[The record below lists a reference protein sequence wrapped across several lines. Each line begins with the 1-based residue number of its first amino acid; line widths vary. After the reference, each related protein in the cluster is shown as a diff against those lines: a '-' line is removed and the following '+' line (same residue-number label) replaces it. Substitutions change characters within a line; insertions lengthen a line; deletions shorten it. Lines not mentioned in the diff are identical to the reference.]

1 MRLPET
7 PYVGHLAQILSI
19 SVWSSG
25 LIVQKSLTG
34 IANPAS
40 ILMVQFAGACIIL
53 WVGLALQGR
62 LPRLDRRAL
71 ISFCWGIMAPGMV
84 LAFGLSGAARTDG
97 VSVSLI
103 WGLVPLLGP
112 VLARIVLKEPLPWT
126 FVAGGFISFA
136 GLLLITANRQS
147 IGASDMS
154 GNALVFIGVLFAA
167 GSHVVGRFLNRGE
180 VPWYQTATL
189 QVTGAAFATS
199 CLTAWTGFRID
210 LTSDPGSA
218 WALAFLIFVMTVVNF
233 LAFNL
238 ALSRIQAA
246 WVSLYVSL
254 APAIGTLAS
263 VILLGTVV
271 RPVDIAAIAVIMS
284 GVALPHITR
293 LIARKARMA
302 KS

>member
-1 MRLPET
+1 MHLLDK
-7 PYVGHLAQILSI
+7 PYTGHMAQVLSI
-19 SVWSSG
+19 SVWSTG
-25 LIVQKSLTG
+25 LIVQKSLTD

-40 ILMVQFAGACIIL
+40 ILMLQFTGAAVIL
-53 WVGLALQGR
+53 WTGLALGGL
-62 LPRLDRRAL
+62 LPRADGRAF
-71 ISFCWGIMAPGMV
+71 ISFLWGTMAPAMV
-84 LAFGLSGAARTDG
+84 LIFGLFGAARTDG

-112 VLARIVLKEPLPWT
+112 VLARLALKEPLPWT

-136 GLLLITANRQS
+136 GLLLITANREA
-147 IGASDMS
+147 IGASDMT

-167 GSHVVGRFLNRGE
+167 GSHVVGRFLNRGA

-189 QVTGAAFATS
+189 QVTGAAFATG
-199 CLTAWTGFRID
+199 CLVAWTGFRFNFSGELED
-210 LTSDPGSA
+210 A
-218 WALAFLIFVMTVVNF
+218 WSVAYLVLIMTVVNF

-238 ALSRIQAA
+238 ALSRIPAA

-263 VILLGTVV
+263 VVLLGTIV

-284 GVALPHITR
+284 GVALPHVAR
-293 LIARKARMA
+293 LATHRAQATKP
-302 KS
+302 

>member
-7 PYVGHLAQILSI
+7 PYVGHLAQFLSI
-19 SVWSSG
+19 TVWSSG

-34 IANPAS
+34 VANPAS
-40 ILMVQFAGACIIL
+40 ILMLQFVGAAVIL
-53 WVGLALQGR
+53 WVGLALRGQ
-62 LPRLDRRAL
+62 LPRLNKRAL
-71 ISFCWGIMAPGMV
+71 VSFCWGTMAPGMV
-84 LAFGLSGAARTDG
+84 LAFGLFGAARTDG

-136 GLLLITANRQS
+136 GLLIITANRES
-147 IGASDMS
+147 IGASDMT
-154 GNALVFIGVLFAA
+154 GNVLVFIGVLFAA
-167 GSHVVGRFLNRGE
+167 GSHVVGRFLNRGA

-199 CLTAWTGFRID
+199 CLTVWTGFRLD
-210 LTSDPGSA
+210 VASEPG
-218 WALAFLIFVMTVVNF
+218 AFWSLSYLVLIMTVVNF

-254 APAIGTLAS
+254 APAIGTFAS

-271 RPVDIAAIAVIMS
+271 RPVDIVAIAVIMS
-284 GVALPHITR
+284 GVAMPHIAR
-293 LIARKARMA
+293 LFARKFRTA